1 MLCIG
6 GALCFVFLVWE
17 GRFAKVP
24 IMPSEF
30 RYTDGSAKVINKPA
44 VRLLKNGYSANILL
58 IQNLAIGWVYWGN
71 LFYIPVYFQ
80 TVRGYDS
87 SKSGVLLLPMVIAHG
102 IFSGTSGFL
111 VSYTGGYYWILL
123 LGSAVWTIGASLK
136 AKFYEQT
143 TSVWM
148 FIVFG
153 ILEGFGVGFCFQPVL
168 VALLA
173 SSAKADRAVMTGLRN
188 FLRAMGGAVG
198 LTGEIRS
205 ISSFALCHFGYIR
218 N

>member
-1 MLCIG
+1 M
-6 GALCFVFLVWE
+6 
-17 GRFAKVP
+17 
-24 IMPSEF
+24 
-30 RYTDGSAKVINKPA
+30 
-44 VRLLKNGYSANILL
+44 RLLKNGYSANILL

-80 TVRGYDS
+80 AVRGYDPS
-87 SKSGVLLLPMVIAHG
+87 RSGVLLLPMVIAHG
-102 IFSGTSGFL
+102 IFSGTSGFM
-111 VSYTGGYYWILL
+111 VSHFGGYYWILL

-143 TSVWM
+143 TSQWM

-198 LTGEIRS
+198 LTGEIR
-205 ISSFALCHFGYIR
+205 
-218 N
+218 

>member
-1 MLCIG
+1 M
-6 GALCFVFLVWE
+6 
-17 GRFAKVP
+17 
-24 IMPSEF
+24 
-30 RYTDGSAKVINKPA
+30 INKFL

-80 TVRGYDS
+80 TVRGYDPG
-87 SKSGVLLLPMVIAHG
+87 KSGVLLLPMVIAHG

-136 AKFYEQT
+136 AKFYEKT
-143 TSVWM
+143 TSLWM

-188 FLRAMGGAVG
+188 FLRSMGGAVG
-198 LTGEIRS
+198 LTGETT
-205 ISSFALCHFGYIR
+205 SSFFCT
-218 N
+218 